1 MIAVVATGTKNGD
14 LGARREKLIEK
25 TIGVCIDEL
34 KLDRFRAVIHVKQ
47 TRSKKHMDGWAV
59 GYATMDRVD
68 TNDGKLWW
76 GIIELCNAHPREL
89 VKTLCHEMVHM
100 KQYLRKELS
109 MDGMVWKG
117 KDFSEIPYNDQ
128 PCEIEAYDLQEK
140 LYAKCVDLKVV

>member
-1 MIAVVATGTKNGD
+1 MIAVVATGTQNGD
-14 LGARREKLIEK
+14 LGARREKLIED

-34 KLDRFRAVIHVKQ
+34 KLTRFKGVIHVKQ
-47 TRSKKHMDGWAV
+47 TRSRKHMDGWAV
-59 GYATMDRVD
+59 GFATMEKVD
-68 TNDGKLWW
+68 TEYGKLWW
-76 GIIELCNAHPREL
+76 GIIELCNANPKEL